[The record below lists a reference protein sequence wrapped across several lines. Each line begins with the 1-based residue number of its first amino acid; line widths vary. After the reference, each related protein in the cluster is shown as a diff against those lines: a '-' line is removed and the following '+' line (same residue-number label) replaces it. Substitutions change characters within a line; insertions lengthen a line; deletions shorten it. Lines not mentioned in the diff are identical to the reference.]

1 MSYLRFTP
9 DEYKAIER
17 VCHSHRFT
25 EGSFAG
31 FKRFLVTALA
41 PRLPPLAQRVS
52 GFARYQ
58 TGILYEHL
66 KKQRKAQGWPDRAAA
81 AVTTE
86 PKYVL
91 SVEHFKVVVR
101 ACQSFVFHKRFLS
114 SFRAFLVRRL
124 KDTAPGLCDQLA
136 ALSEKQVEVLYE
148 LVDQCRRRAR

>member
-1 MSYLRFTP
+1 MNYLRFTP

-17 VCHSHRFT
+17 VRHSHRFADT
-25 EGSFAG
+25 SFAG

-52 GFARYQ
+52 CFAPYQ
-58 TGILYEHL
+58 IGILYEHL
-66 KKQRKAQGWPDRAAA
+66 KKQRKAQGPPDRAVDAKG
-81 AVTTE
+81 E

-91 SVEHFKVVVR
+91 SVEHFKVVVK

-124 KDTAPGLCDQLA
+124 KDTAPDVGDQVAGLSD
-136 ALSEKQVEVLYE
+136 KQVEVLYE